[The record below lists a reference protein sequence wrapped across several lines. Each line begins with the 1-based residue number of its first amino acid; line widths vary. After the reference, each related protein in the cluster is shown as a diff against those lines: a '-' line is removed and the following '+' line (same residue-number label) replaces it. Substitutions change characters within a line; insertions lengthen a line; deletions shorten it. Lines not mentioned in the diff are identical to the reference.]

1 MSLPTFSDAA
11 VSKARQLVSEARYRR
26 PVIFVRWQPAAKN
39 MTRGPKGEV
48 VWTHIADAGLHV
60 TVLDWH
66 PDAWPDKT
74 DAPIETTRIGDLDVC
89 FVGTP
94 LRHLLE
100 GKIIDFDGEEFVVR

>member
-11 VSKARQLVSEARYRR
+11 ILAVRQLATAARYRR
-26 PVIFVRWQPAAKN
+26 PVVLVRWQPAARN
-39 MTRGPKGEV
+39 VTRSPEGEII
-48 VWTHIADAGLHV
+48 WTHVADAGLQV

-74 DAPIETTRIGDLDVC
+74 DAPIETTRIGELDVC
-89 FVGTP
+89 FVRTP

-100 GKIIDFDGEEFVVR
+100 GKTIDFDGEEFVVR